1 MIEVLKN
8 QAVIAVLPP
17 FLRVRVERLGRSAV
31 GYRLARGAFWS
42 TAGEVASRTLT
53 MLSSFVIARSLGR
66 VSFGELGIIYSTL
79 GMFGT
84 LAGFGLGMT
93 ATKYVAQ
100 FKVADPTRAG
110 RVIGVATIVSFVSG
124 TALALLMV
132 LLGPWLAAH
141 TLAAPHLG
149 PLLQVGSLLLF
160 LGAISGAQTGALS
173 GFEAFRRLAAINLW
187 TGCWSFALL
196 IVGTVGWGL
205 SGAVWALVISRVINC
220 ILAHRA
226 LQQEAA
232 NCGVVISHTSLG
244 AEWKVLGTYS
254 IPALMTSLV
263 VMGVY
268 WVCNAL
274 LVNSAGGYAQMGMF
288 NAANQWFNT
297 LIILPTTLGQA
308 VFPVLTEGLHSG
320 NNVRSGRVLT
330 FSMGVNALITI
341 PFAILGAFL
350 SPMIMSWYGPEFH
363 EAWPTLV
370 IVFVTAALLAI
381 QTPVGHVI
389 MASGRM
395 WLGTIMNLAWGAV
408 FIALTWMLLSRGAE
422 GLALA
427 RLFAYLA
434 HATWTFGF
442 ALLLIRQ
449 IGRHTVEAR

>member
-1 MIEVLKN
+1 
-8 QAVIAVLPP
+8 
-17 FLRVRVERLGRSAV
+17 
-31 GYRLARGAFWS
+31 
-42 TAGEVASRTLT
+42 

-66 VSFGELGIIYSTL
+66 VSFGELGIIHSTL

-100 FKVADPTRAG
+100 FKVSDPARAG
-110 RVIGVATIVSFVSG
+110 RVVGVATIASFVSG

-132 LLGPWLAAH
+132 LIGPWLAAH

-149 PLLQVGSLLLF
+149 PLLQASSLLLLF
-160 LGAISGAQTGALS
+160 GAIGGAQTGALS
-173 GFEAFRRLAAINLW
+173 GFEAFRRLAGINFW
-187 TGCWSFALL
+187 TGCSTFVLL
-196 IVGTVGWGL
+196 IVGTLGWGL
-205 SGAVWALVISRVINC
+205 TGAVWALVLSRLVNC
-220 ILAHRA
+220 ALAHRA
-226 LQQEAA
+226 LQQEASSH
-232 NCGVVISHTSLG
+232 GIVISHTRLG
-244 AEWKVLGTYS
+244 AEWKVLGAYS
-254 IPALMTSLV
+254 VPALLTGLL

-268 WVCNAL
+268 WICNAL
-274 LVNSAGGYAQMGMF
+274 LVNRAGGYAEMGLF

-320 NNVRSGRVLT
+320 GDVRSRKVLT
-330 FSMGVNALITI
+330 FSMGVNALVTI
-341 PFAILGAFL
+341 PFAILGALL

-363 EAWPTLV
+363 AASPTLI
-370 IVFVTAALLAI
+370 IVFATAALLAI

-395 WLGTIMNLAWGAV
+395 WLGTVMNLAWGVV

-442 ALLLIRQ
+442 ALLLIRR
-449 IGRHTVEAR
+449 IGAAGNH